1 MLPKYKHMKGDAH
14 YMSEVGLTLRQWEE
28 SKIVPLQNKLANFI
42 AQMQGLLEVN
52 NDGIPLAYID
62 PTLVAECVPYC
73 ETTDDIP
80 DDKYKQAITKIDF
93 EDGVPIVSGIPF
105 WERLDGEPFDHYKTF
120 KEYREM
126 RYHNNTMLNS
136 RSLARLGEQLN
147 IPGKLLGIL
156 AKIYHWAPR
165 IKSYDS
171 YKARE
176 FALQRARNAEQL
188 EVKHATYSNE
198 ILEQAVTYLKEHP
211 QALNA
216 KTALQMVELGMKYGR
231 ISAGLLGD
239 KPGNDPRSTPVHQ
252 TNIAINANSTLNTA
266 EQMAIVNNGGEGE
279 NNSHNGSVG
288 RKLANS
294 LKDTDNLAS
303 ILHVL
308 NKSGAFKSTKD
319 AEVND
324 VIEVEVETE
333 SDGDEDG
340 TANATANANA
350 NAR

>member
-1 MLPKYKHMKGDAH
+1 
-14 YMSEVGLTLRQWEE
+14 MSNEVGLTLRQWEE
-28 SKIVPLQNKLANFI
+28 NKIVPLQNKLANFI
-42 AQMQGLLEVN
+42 TQMQSLIETN
-52 NDGIPLAYID
+52 NDGIPLSYID
-62 PTLVAECVPYC
+62 PTLIAECIPYA
-73 ETTDDIP
+73 ESTDDIP
-80 DDKYKQAITKIDF
+80 DEKYKQAITRIDF
-93 EDGVPIVSGIPF
+93 EDGTPIVAGIPF

-126 RYHNNTMLNS
+126 KYQNATHFNS
-136 RSLARLGEQLN
+136 RSLASLGEMLN

-165 IKSYDS
+165 IKAYDRHR
-171 YKARE
+171 AHE

-188 EVKHATYSNE
+188 EVKHASYSNE
-198 ILEQAVTYLKEHP
+198 ILEQAITYLKSHP

-266 EQMAIVNNGGEGE
+266 DQMVNINGQEGNEGSPNGG
-279 NNSHNGSVG
+279 VG

-308 NKSGAFKSTKD
+308 NKSGAFKSTKG
-319 AEVND
+319 AE
-324 VIEVEVETE
+324 VIEVEVEVEATNE
-333 SDGDEDG
+333 SDGDEIND
-340 TANATANANA
+340 ATAGNEHKQ
-350 NAR
+350 